1 MKVLLS
7 RYINDSKKYLYNL
20 IKQKLSEEK
29 TVYIVVPEQFTLGT
43 ELEAYEALN
52 IDSTLNLRIKSFKT
66 IINEILHLNG
76 GRTLNF
82 LSDSAKFL
90 IIQSILLEVKDELRI
105 FQKNIYSKD
114 FIELLLN
121 FMDQLVSNRVDIE
134 VLKRILNLD
143 NTENELKQK
152 LHDIIL
158 IFEKFQ
164 KYKYDTNYHLIDRT
178 DVAINKIED
187 TIKYKNISFF
197 FYKFND
203 MSKQELE
210 IVSKI
215 DKISDLTFINIT
227 LDERL
232 LTDIKENVEDYEV
245 FDTSMK
251 LLNSLSKKEFNN
263 KIEYIKLDE
272 KKSFTKN
279 ELFLDK
285 LFSYN
290 LFSINQTFNKLDNI
304 YLTRTNNTNQ
314 EIENLAVNIKKDIIN
329 EKYKY
334 SDIAIIVT
342 NRSEYFEKIKKIFQ
356 INEIPYF
363 IDESINLL
371 RNPMIKYI
379 KSMINMLNSNLST
392 VSISQFLKASFLQD
406 LDDEINTFIA
416 FISRRKIFGKMIF
429 EDKYFK
435 ISENAKFYI
444 DEDKE
449 NINKILMIRK
459 ILLNIIGETYEDS
472 IIYKLK
478 EKNDFKYFTNEIYN
492 LFFNEILI
500 NSYNKY
506 EQNLNED
513 EKDENKLIWDNFILL
528 LDDIYKLISEKE
540 IEFEKYSDILTSSID
555 NFKIGI
561 IPPSQDQIII
571 GDIKR
576 SRFNTVKKIY
586 VVGMSNLYYPII
598 NNDIDIF
605 LDDEKQVL
613 LNRGIELNNISEN
626 INSNDLLSFYELL
639 YTSTEKLHFSYS
651 LVNSSNESMGKAS
664 ILDWV
669 TAMMNSENYSK
680 DELRYKD
687 LIYSKTLINK
697 YLPLKL
703 LDIKNKVNIP
713 NDEIIFIKKLLEK
726 TSKYDGYQN
735 VQNAIQL
742 LRKDKTR
749 KNISSDIAEKIYNLN
764 KFSISQLES
773 FNANPY
779 EHFIKY
785 GIKPREF
792 NTYDI
797 SKLDTGNFMHEYM
810 KYSIEN
816 LYNKQGVDNNLIFK
830 KALESTFDDYKVED
844 SKNKYF
850 INQLKKHSKSYL
862 DIISEQIDF
871 SSISKIF
878 LEERYGNNAVFPA
891 IKIKLDNNKVVNIE
905 GKIDR
910 VDEYDY
916 KGSKYFRV
924 IDYKTGNK
932 TFNIAKIY
940 HGVDLQLMLYL
951 EAAVNSDKNGKAIGA
966 FYQKLNNEISYEIMR
981 NSEDKNKMFK
991 DFKLE
996 GIINNDEN
1004 LFKILD
1010 EETDITRVNN
1020 SKIFKFDGRSYALEK
1035 KDNAVDDNF
1044 FKNIFEHNKKNIKQT
1059 VEKIKNGDISLR
1071 PYKMNNFSPY
1081 DYSKIKTISKDE
1093 DLRYE
1098 YLDNI
1103 DWKFVKEKLGEEHE

>member
-20 IKQKLSEEK
+20 IEQKLIEGK
-29 TVYIVVPEQFTLGT
+29 TIYIVVPEQFTLGT
-43 ELEAYEALN
+43 ELEAYQTLN

-105 FQKNIYSKD
+105 FQKNIYNKD
-114 FIELLLN
+114 FIELLLG
-121 FMDQLVSNRVDIE
+121 FMEQIISNKINIYDLKNILESDQIQ
-134 VLKRILNLD
+134 
-143 NTENELKQK
+143 NELKQK
-152 LHDIIL
+152 LEDIFL

-164 KYKYDTNYHLIDRT
+164 KYKLYSNYHSIDRT
-178 DVAINKIED
+178 DVAINSIEN
-187 TIKYKNISFF
+187 IEKYKNISFF

-203 MSKQELE
+203 MSKQEIE

-215 DKISDLTFINIT
+215 DKISEFTLINIT
-227 LDERL
+227 IDDRL
-232 LTDIKENVEDYEV
+232 LNNRKENVEDYEV
-245 FDTSMK
+245 FDISMK
-251 LLNSLSKKEFNN
+251 FLNSLNKKEFNN
-263 KIEYIKLDE
+263 KIEYIKPDE
-272 KKSFTKN
+272 KKFYTKN

-290 LFSINQTFNKLDNI
+290 LYSVNQITNKLDNI

-314 EIENLAVNIKKDIIN
+314 EIESLALNIKKDIIN

-342 NRSEYFEKIKKIFQ
+342 NRGEYFEKIKKVFQ

-379 KSMINMLNSNLST
+379 KSMINMLNTNLST
-392 VSISQFLKASFLQD
+392 ASISQFLKASFLQD
-406 LDDEINTFIA
+406 LDNEINIFIS

-429 EDKYFK
+429 EDKYFNV
-435 ISENAKFYI
+435 SENSKFYVE
-444 DEDKE
+444 EDLE
-449 NINKILMIRK
+449 NLNKILMIRK
-459 ILLNIIGETYEDS
+459 VLLNIIGEIYENS
-472 IIYKLK
+472 IIYRIRK
-478 EKNDFKYFTNEIYN
+478 KNDFKYFTNEIYKI
-492 LFFNEILI
+492 FFNETLI

-513 EKDENKLIWDNFILL
+513 EKDENKLIWDNFVLL

-540 IEFEKYSDILTSSID
+540 IEFEKFSDILTSAID

-576 SRFNTVKKIY
+576 SRFNSVKKIY
-586 VVGMSNLYYPII
+586 IVGMSNLYYPIL

-605 LDDEKQVL
+605 LDDEKQIL
-613 LNRGIELNNISEN
+613 INSGIDLNNTSEN

-639 YTSTEKLHFSYS
+639 YTSSEKLHFSYS
-651 LVNSSNESMGKAS
+651 LVNSSNESMNKAS

-669 TAMMNSENYSK
+669 IAMMCPENYNK
-680 DELRYKD
+680 DELKYND
-687 LIYSKTLINK
+687 VIYSKTLINK

-703 LDIKNKVNIP
+703 LDIKNKVYISNY
-713 NDEIIFIKKLLEK
+713 ETIFIKKLLEK
-726 TSKYDGYQN
+726 ISKYEGYQN
-735 VQNAIQL
+735 VKNAIQL

-749 KNISSDIAEKIYNLN
+749 KNISREVAGKIYNLN

-816 LYNKQGVDNNLIFK
+816 LYHKKGIENDVIFN
-830 KALESTFDDYKVED
+830 KALDITFDGYKKEDY
-844 SKNKYF
+844 KNKYF
-850 INQLKKHSKSYL
+850 INQLMRHSKSYL

-891 IKIKLDNNKVVNIE
+891 IKIKLDDGKIVNIE

-916 KGSKYFRV
+916 NGFKYFRV

-932 TFNIAKIY
+932 TFDIAKIY
-940 HGVDLQLMLYL
+940 HGIDLQLMLYL
-951 EAAVNSDKNGKAIGA
+951 EATVNSDKNGKAIGA
-966 FYQKLNNEISYEIMR
+966 FYQKLNNEISYEIMK
-981 NSEDKNKMFK
+981 NSEDESKMFK

-996 GIINNDEN
+996 GIINNNQN

-1010 EETDITRVNN
+1010 CETDVTRVNN
-1020 SKIFKFDGRSYALEK
+1020 SKIFKFDGRAYALEK
-1035 KDNAVDDNF
+1035 KDNAVNDEF
-1044 FKNIFEHNKKNIKQT
+1044 FKNMFDHNKRNIKQT

-1081 DYSKIKTISKDE
+1081 DYSKLKTISKDE

-1103 DWKFVKEKLGEEHE
+1103 DWKFVKEKLGD